1 MQQHNTVYTIT
12 EEDIAPLPDEK
23 PGRGGGRT
31 ELRPDRRPSTSVRGS
46 GPNGTRALAAA
57 TLSLFLCGA
66 GQLYNR
72 QGKLGALMLLTQ
84 ILAGVSNWAVI
95 QLWPRLVALA
105 DLFGVSEWNLM
116 LGVAAADVAVIL
128 MMLASVHQAYRFA
141 EEETG
146 RFAGAGNPFFS
157 GLASLVLPGWGQLLN
172 AQAGKAMVFLFAF
185 LSGVYLVILARLT
198 PFLPLLASVDAGQ
211 NLMPKVTAGAMVMVG
226 VTGVLWILSVYDAI
240 LVAGFRR
247 RMA

>member
-1 MQQHNTVYTIT
+1 MQHHDTVYTIT
-12 EEDIAPLPDEK
+12 EENIAPLADEK
-23 PGRGGGRT
+23 PGRGGGRAD
-31 ELRPDRRPSTSVRGS
+31 LRPDRRPSTSMQGS
-46 GPNGTRALAAA
+46 GPTGARALASA

-66 GQLYNR
+66 GQIYNR

-95 QLWPRLVALA
+95 QIWPRLVGLA

-128 MMLASVHQAYRFA
+128 IMLVSVHQAYRFA

-157 GLASLVLPGWGQLLN
+157 GLASLILPGWGQLVN
-172 AQAGKAMVFLFAF
+172 AQAGKAIVFLFAF
-185 LSGVYLVILARLT
+185 LSGVYLVILTRLT
-198 PFLPLLASVDAGQ
+198 PFLPLLASVDAGKI
-211 NLMPKVTAGAMVMVG
+211 LMPKVTLGVMVMVG
-226 VTGVLWILSVYDAI
+226 VTGLLWILSVYDAI

>member
-1 MQQHNTVYTIT
+1 MQHHDTVYTIT

-23 PGRGGGRT
+23 PGRGGGRA
-31 ELRPDRRPSTSVRGS
+31 ELRPDRRPSASMRGS
-46 GPNGTRALAAA
+46 GPNGARALAAA

-84 ILAGVSNWAVI
+84 ILAGASNWAVI
-95 QLWPRLVALA
+95 QLWPRLVSLA

-116 LGVAAADVAVIL
+116 LGVAAADVAVLL

-141 EEETG
+141 DDEAG
-146 RFAGAGNPFFS
+146 GFAGTGNPVYS
-157 GLASLVLPGWGQLLN
+157 GLASLVLPGWGQLVN
-172 AQAGKAMVFLFAF
+172 AQAGKAIVFLFAF
-185 LSGVYLVILARLT
+185 LSGVYLVILTRLT
-198 PFLPLLASVDAGQ
+198 PFLPLLASIDPGQ
-211 NLMPKVTAGAMVMVG
+211 ILMPKVTAGAVIMVG
-226 VTGVLWILSVYDAI
+226 VTGVLWIISVYDAI

-247 RMA
+247 RKA